1 MSGVRHSIPVAVIIG
16 MMGAGKTRVGKEVAH
31 IMDLPFAD
39 ADVEIQHDIGMGI
52 PEFFEREGE
61 PAFRKVEADL
71 IADMLEDFDGIF
83 SLGGGAPMTPSTQ
96 CALAEYIDRGG
107 RVVYL
112 DADPAEA
119 MERANRGGGRP
130 MLNGDADAR
139 WKKLYKERD
148 PVFRRV
154 ANVRVRTRGQTPQMA
169 ARKVMDMIR
178 ERMVHVTGSG
188 IEPYDV
194 RIGEGTMNHL
204 PDVLGEGVARV
215 ALIHTQPVQRHS
227 DHARTLLRQAGY
239 TVSDIVVPDAEAGKT
254 VDVAN
259 GVWRRLG
266 DEGFTRSDA
275 IVGLGGGAA
284 TDLAGF
290 IAATWMRGI
299 RYVNCPTSL
308 LAMVDASTGGKTGI
322 NTEAGKNLV
331 GSFYTPAGVLADMR
345 TLATLPNDIFI
356 EGLGEVA
363 KSGFIMDPEIL
374 RILEDHAS
382 ELRSFDGAMF
392 LDSGLKD
399 VVAELIE
406 HTVGV
411 KAYHVSADLKEAGL
425 REFLNYGHTLGH
437 TIEKLEH
444 FRWRH
449 GNAVAVGCVYAAEL
463 SHLLGYIDQ
472 DLVDYH
478 RSLLDSLGLPT
489 SWNNGSWS
497 DVLALMHRDKKARGN
512 KLRFVVLE
520 SVGHPIHLED
530 PPADAV
536 EEAFRRIQQ

>member
-1 MSGVRHSIPVAVIIG
+1 MTARPRAVIIG

-31 IMDLPFAD
+31 MLRLPFAD
-39 ADVEIQHDIGMGI
+39 ADVEI
-52 PEFFEREGE
+52 EREVGMKIPSYFEEYGE
-61 PAFRKVEADL
+61 PAFREVEADL

-96 CALAEYIDRGG
+96 HALASYIDHGG

-130 MLNGDADAR
+130 MLNGNANSR
-139 WKKLYKERD
+139 WKKLFKQRD
-148 PVFRRV
+148 PVFREV
-154 ANVRVRTRGQTPQMA
+154 ANVHVHTRGL
-169 ARKVMDMIR
+169 V
-178 ERMVHVTGSG
+178 
-188 IEPYDV
+188 
-194 RIGEGTMNHL
+194 
-204 PDVLGEGVARV
+204 DVLGPKPAKI

-227 DHARTLLRQAGY
+227 DRARALLRQGGY
-239 TVSDIVVPDAEAGKT
+239 EVSDIVIPDAEPGKT
-254 VDVAN
+254 ITVAN
-259 GVWRRLG
+259 GIWERLG
-266 DEGFTRSDA
+266 NEGFTRSDA
-275 IVGLGGGAA
+275 VVGLGGGAA

-290 IAATWMRGI
+290 VAATWMRGV

-322 NTEAGKNLV
+322 NTPQGKNLV
-331 GSFYTPAGVLADMR
+331 GSFYTPAGVLADTK

-363 KSGFIMDPEIL
+363 KSGFIRDPEIL
-374 RILEDHAS
+374 HILEDHAA
-382 ELRSFDGAMF
+382 ELRAFDGSTF
-392 LDSGLKD
+392 LGSPLED

-406 HTVGV
+406 RTVKV
-411 KAYHVSADLKEAGL
+411 KAYHVSSDLKEKGL
-425 REFLNYGHTLGH
+425 REFLNYGHTMGH
-437 TIEKLEH
+437 AIEKLEH

-449 GNAVAVGCVYAAEL
+449 GNAVAVGMVYAAEL
-463 SHLLGYIDQ
+463 AHLIGYIDQ

-478 RSLLDSLGLPT
+478 RSLLASMGLPT
-489 SWNNGSWS
+489 SWNGGSFD

-512 KLRFVVLE
+512 ELRFVVLDE
-520 SVGHPIHLED
+520 IGHVVHLD
-530 PPADAV
+530 NPPAEAV